1 MVIFCV
7 EAIPSR
13 TTSTAILAP
22 DTDRFI
28 SFSTSQVRAHGPG
41 LAGALF
47 GAGWCFWVD
56 AVLVN
61 AQHGNKLPFLAVRG
75 P

>member
-1 MVIFCV
+1 MF
-7 EAIPSR
+7 
-13 TTSTAILAP
+13 L
-22 DTDRFI
+22 
-28 SFSTSQVRAHGPG
+28 QVRAHGPG

-61 AQHGNKLPFLAVRG
+61 AQHGHKLPFLAVRVFTWIAAVLHIARWLAYNLLQVLCWWFHVL
-75 P
+75 